1 MLSYLSAL
9 RDCIVI
15 KSIFRRSAVFLISFG
30 FDPRRFLASLFGLPT
45 YIYQLASIV
54 FTLRSQGR
62 GDVVRIFPQLSDRW
76 MSSGVAR
83 GHYFHQDLW
92 AARLIYEANPVRHVD
107 VGSRIDGFVAH
118 LLCFRS
124 VEVIDIRPLASN
136 VTGLTF
142 RQADMMSSPPELVSS
157 TDSLSCLH
165 ALEHFGL
172 GRYGDPLNVD
182 GWRKGL
188 ACLAQMLSDGGKL
201 YLSVPVG
208 KECIEFNAQHI
219 FDPKSIIQE
228 AVACG
233 LSLEEFSFIDDAG
246 EFHRFGDVSLAAEM
260 DFGCGCFVLR
270 KSCTQ

>member
-1 MLSYLSAL
+1 MLSYLNAL

-15 KSIFRRSAVFLISFG
+15 KSLFRRSAVFLISFG
-30 FDPRRFLASLFGLPT
+30 FDPRRLLASIFGFPF
-45 YIYQLASIV
+45 YIYQLASFV
-54 FTLRSQGR
+54 FSLRLKGR
-62 GDVVRIFPQLSDRW
+62 DDVVKLFPQLSDRW

-92 AARLIYEANPVRHVD
+92 AARLIYEANPARHVD

-124 VEVIDIRPLASN
+124 VEVIDIRPLSSN

-142 RQADMMSSPPELVSS
+142 RQADMMSSPPALVSS

-188 ACLAQMLSDGGKL
+188 ACLAQMLSDGGRL

-228 AVACG
+228 AAVCG
-233 LSLEEFSFIDDAG
+233 LTLEEFSFIDDAG
-246 EFHRFGDVSLAAEM
+246 EFHRLGDVSLASEM
-260 DFGCGCFVLR
+260 DFGCGCFLLR
-270 KSCTQ
+270 KNSNQ